1 MKVLVLGSGGREH
14 AIAYKCAESSK
25 VEKVYVAP
33 GNGGTAIENKCENV
47 NISKIDEFV
56 AFAKKEAIDLTIV
69 GPEVYLVEGVVDTFK
84 KEGLKIFGP
93 GKIGAQL
100 EGSKSFSKDFMK
112 KYNVKTA
119 AYEVFTE
126 VEPAIEY
133 LKTVDYPIVIKADGL
148 AAGKGVVISE
158 TYEDAVST
166 VKSFIVD
173 DVFKGA
179 GQKIVI
185 EEFLTGPEASI
196 LAITDGKTML
206 PFISSK
212 DHKKIYEG
220 ETGPNT
226 GGMGVIAPNPYF
238 TKEVEEDFINNIMNP
253 TLEGIREEGFDFTGI
268 VFFGVM
274 ITPKGVYALEY
285 NVRMGDPETQAVL
298 PLMDSDLVEVIEKAL
313 DGKLSEVKLEWKNG
327 HSCCITGASK
337 GYPASYPT
345 GFEISV
351 NDKFSSKLFIAGAKE
366 EEGKLLT
373 TGGRVLN
380 VVAIDSTLEGARAKA
395 YNDMKNVNFEGLYY
409 RKDIGEVK

>member
-238 TKEVEEDFINNIMNP
+238 TKEVEEDFVNNIMNP
-253 TLEGIREEGFDFTGI
+253 TLEGIREEDFSYIINDAIENELISDTE
-268 VFFGVM
+268 VM
-274 ITPKGVYALEY
+274 KIIYDKI
-285 NVRMGDPETQAVL
+285 
-298 PLMDSDLVEVIEKAL
+298 MDK
-313 DGKLSEVKLEWKNG
+313 
-327 HSCCITGASK
+327 
-337 GYPASYPT
+337 
-345 GFEISV
+345 V
-351 NDKFSSKLFIAGAKE
+351 NTFC
-366 EEGKLLT
+366 
-373 TGGRVLN
+373 
-380 VVAIDSTLEGARAKA
+380 
-395 YNDMKNVNFEGLYY
+395 
-409 RKDIGEVK
+409 

>member
-25 VEKVYVAP
+25 IEKVYVAP
-33 GNGGTAIENKCENV
+33 GNGGTAIEKKCENI
-47 NISKIDEFV
+47 NLTKIDEFV
-56 AFAKKEAIDLTIV
+56 AFAKKESIDLTIV
-69 GPEVYLVEGVVDTFK
+69 GPEVYLVDGVVDTFK

-93 GKIGAQL
+93 GKVGAQL

-126 VEPAIEY
+126 VEPAVEY
-133 LKTVDYPIVIKADGL
+133 LKNVDYPIVIKADGL

-166 VKSFIVD
+166 VKSFIID

-196 LAITDGKTML
+196 LAVTDGKTML

-238 TKEVEEDFINNIMNP
+238 TKEV
-253 TLEGIREEGFDFTGI
+253 
-268 VFFGVM
+268 
-274 ITPKGVYALEY
+274 
-285 NVRMGDPETQAVL
+285 
-298 PLMDSDLVEVIEKAL
+298 
-313 DGKLSEVKLEWKNG
+313 
-327 HSCCITGASK
+327 
-337 GYPASYPT
+337 
-345 GFEISV
+345 
-351 NDKFSSKLFIAGAKE
+351 
-366 EEGKLLT
+366 
-373 TGGRVLN
+373 
-380 VVAIDSTLEGARAKA
+380 
-395 YNDMKNVNFEGLYY
+395 
-409 RKDIGEVK
+409 

>member
-133 LKTVDYPIVIKADGL
+133 LKTKSIPVNNTIAILSNIDNLNLTKFFL
-148 AAGKGVVISE
+148 A
-158 TYEDAVST
+158 
-166 VKSFIVD
+166 FC
-173 DVFKGA
+173 
-179 GQKIVI
+179 
-185 EEFLTGPEASI
+185 L
-196 LAITDGKTML
+196 
-206 PFISSK
+206 
-212 DHKKIYEG
+212 
-220 ETGPNT
+220 
-226 GGMGVIAPNPYF
+226 
-238 TKEVEEDFINNIMNP
+238 
-253 TLEGIREEGFDFTGI
+253 DFTLCSLSFSYSFSLCTSI
-268 VFFGVM
+268 
-274 ITPKGVYALEY
+274 ALCFK
-285 NVRMGDPETQAVL
+285 ALL
-298 PLMDSDLVEVIEKAL
+298 PLIMYS
-313 DGKLSEVKLEWKNG
+313 S
-327 HSCCITGASK
+327 
-337 GYPASYPT
+337 
-345 GFEISV
+345 
-351 NDKFSSKLFIAGAKE
+351 FSTNIFIPP
-366 EEGKLLT
+366 
-373 TGGRVLN
+373 
-380 VVAIDSTLEGARAKA
+380 
-395 YNDMKNVNFEGLYY
+395 
-409 RKDIGEVK
+409 